1 MLRKGIFWVHLV
13 SGVVA
18 GLVILMMSVTGVLL
32 TYERQILA
40 WSDSQHYSAQPAPGQ
55 ERLPLDDL
63 LAASLDSG
71 FAPSSVSVSAEADAP
86 LILRQGRAESRFM
99 NPYTGEIYQPGSER
113 LEEFFHAVVRW
124 HRWFNAGNEHRGLAR
139 AITGACNLA
148 FLFLVLSGL
157 YLWLPA
163 IYRWSTFR
171 LRLWFHPNAKS
182 GKARDFNWHHVFG
195 FWMALPL
202 AVIIA
207 TATVFNYSLANG
219 LVFRLAGEE
228 APQRGRGGPPR
239 GGRDDAPTALNREV
253 SLENALQ
260 SAANQSAGWRSLT
273 VELPRGDN
281 TRVEV
286 QVDCGTGGQ
295 PQKRSSLTIDGRS
308 GEVLSAKSF
317 SDQSTGRQWRSWIR
331 FLHTGEALG
340 FWGQT
345 LAGLA
350 SLAAVLMVWTG
361 LALSLRRFRAFLD
374 RRRRR
379 RADTAASPATDPA

>member
-13 SGVVA
+13 CGVLA

-40 WSDSQHYSAQPAPGQ
+40 WSDSRHYRAQPPAGQ
-55 ERLPLDDL
+55 ERVPLDDL
-63 LAASLDSG
+63 LAASLGSG
-71 FAPSSVSVSAEADAP
+71 FEPSSVSVSAEEDAP
-86 LILRQGRAESRFM
+86 LLLRQGRAERRTM
-99 NPYTGEIYQPGSER
+99 NPYTGEIYPPGSAR
-113 LEEFFHAVVRW
+113 LEAFFGGVLRW
-124 HRWFNAGNEHRGLAR
+124 HRWFDAGNERRGLAR
-139 AITGACNLA
+139 AITGASNLA

-163 IYRWSTFR
+163 IYRWSTLR

-202 AVIIA
+202 VVIIA
-207 TATVFNYSLANG
+207 TAAVFNYSWANG
-219 LVFRLAGEE
+219 LVYRLAGEE
-228 APQRGRGGPPR
+228 VPQRGRGSPAR
-239 GGRDDAPTALNREV
+239 GGQSDAPAALNRDIA
-253 SLENALQ
+253 LEDALQ
-260 SAANQSAGWRSLT
+260 AAMLQSTGWRTLT
-273 VELPRGDN
+273 LELPRGDSY
-281 TRVEV
+281 RVEV
-286 QVDCGTGGQ
+286 QVDRGTGGQ
-295 PQKRSSLTIDGRS
+295 PHKRSSLTIDGRS
-308 GEVLSAKSF
+308 GAVLAAKSF
-317 SDQSTGRQWRSWIR
+317 ADQSTGRQWRSWIR

-379 RADTAASPATDPA
+379 RAETAVRPVTDPA